1 MATLLVPIYAKYI
14 YMVIPANSI
23 VVFLLLV
30 LELGLLCLAPLS
42 TTFQLY
48 RGGQFHLWLVLEKKS

>member
-1 MATLLVPIYAKYI
+1 
-14 YMVIPANSI
+14 MVIPANSI

-48 RGGQFHLWLVLEKKS
+48 RGGQFHLWLVLEKKSVK